1 MYSLSAKTI
10 SHAIL
15 LVFCGGAVFTASS
28 AEWFNPAFIS
38 GDSQSVDLTRFE
50 HSLGQLPG
58 AYRVE
63 IWVNDQFVT
72 SRDVSFID
80 SREWGDNQVSG
91 GDITGHNDSG
101 LAPCLSAAYFSK
113 LGVNLSAVP
122 DIEKYAKNE
131 CIPFPML
138 IEGAFFNFDFGS
150 QRLYLSLP
158 QAFMQ
163 NSAKGYIPPEQ
174 WDEGVNAAL
183 LNYSI
188 SGSNGNNSTSHY
200 INLNDG
206 LNIGPWRLRNN
217 SAWSYTRSGSY
228 RYSKWSN
235 ISTYAE
241 RSIIPLRSQFV
252 VGDSSSSSM
261 VFDSLSFR
269 GVRLYSNDSMY
280 PDSQQGYAPVVRG
293 VASSRAKITIKQNGY
308 SIYQN
313 WVQAGPFEINDLNPT
328 TSSGDLLVTVEGDDK
343 SVQTFTVPYST
354 VSMLQREG
362 HASYDMVAGKYRSGS
377 SSYNTPSWYQVTLAA
392 GLPGDTTLY
401 GGSQFASAYKSLA
414 LGAGKNMGR
423 WGAVSA
429 DITGAWSELTDGSTY
444 SGQSLRFLY
453 AKSLNSFGTNI
464 RLMGYRYSTRGFY
477 TLDETAY
484 KNMSGYEYEMQV
496 DDEGHYVPV
505 LTSYHNLRR
514 SKKGKLQMNL
524 TQQLG
529 GYGSVYISGT
539 QQSYW
544 NQSRDDTSLQAGWS
558 GTLAGVNLNLALSHS
573 SYGDIGRP
581 NNQVSLSMSLPLG
594 QWLAPAKVNP
604 FERNNLQR
612 INATSSLTHSSTGGD
627 SLQAG
632 LSGTAL
638 DDGSLSYS
646 LSKGH
651 SSRSGNT
658 GSLTGSLRGT
668 YGTAGLGYSYSDYS
682 RNINWSFNGGAILHR
697 NGLTLGQSL
706 GDSNILV
713 RAPGAAGVALENQT
727 GVRTDWRGYAIVPYA
742 TDYRRNRVALDVNTL
757 DDRTELEDSVAFVV
771 PTKGAVV
778 QADYNTRT
786 GLRSMITLSKR
797 GRAVPFGAVV
807 TEKSSGA
814 SGIIG
819 DDGMVYLSGLPV
831 SGVLKVQW
839 GEGVQD
845 RCTVRYRINHADR
858 ITGILRAEADC
869 ESGKDYNWGGE

>member
-1 MYSLSAKTI
+1 MSSLSVKLI
-10 SHAIL
+10 SQITL
-15 LVFCGGAVFTASS
+15 LIFGGGVVSGAHGAD
-28 AEWFNPAFIS
+28 WFNPAFIS
-38 GDSQSVDLTRFE
+38 GGDQPVDLSRFE
-50 HSLGQLPG
+50 QGRGQLPG
-58 AYRVE
+58 SYRVE
-63 IWVNDQFVT
+63 VWVDDQFVT
-72 SRDVSFID
+72 SRDIRFID
-80 SREWGDNQVSG
+80 SSEWADNSSSA
-91 GDITGHNDSG
+91 NENASG
-101 LAPCLSAAYFSK
+101 LAPCLSADYFSK

-122 DIEKYAKNE
+122 GIEKYAENE
-131 CIPFPML
+131 CIPFTLL
-138 IEGAFFNFDFGS
+138 IEGASFNYDFGS
-150 QRLYLSLP
+150 QRLYLSFP
-158 QAFMQ
+158 QAVML
-163 NSAKGYIPPEQ
+163 NSARGYIPPEQ

-188 SGSNGNNSTSHY
+188 SGSDGNNSTSHY
-200 INLNDG
+200 INLSDG

-228 RYSKWSN
+228 RYSKWNN

-241 RSIIPLRSQFV
+241 RNIVPLRGQFV
-252 VGDSSSSSM
+252 VGDSSTSST

-308 SIYQN
+308 TIYQN
-313 WVQAGPFEINDLNPT
+313 WVQTGPFEINDLNPT

-362 HASYDMVAGKYRSGS
+362 HVSYDIVAGKYRSGS
-377 SSYNTPSWYQVTLAA
+377 SSYNTPTWYQATLAA

-414 LGAGKNMGR
+414 LGAGKNMGH

-453 AKSLNSFGTNI
+453 AKSLNSFGTNV

-484 KNMSGYEYEMQV
+484 KNMSGYEYEMQA
-496 DDEGHYVPV
+496 DDEGRYVPV

-514 SKKGKLQMNL
+514 SKKGKLQINL

-529 GYGSVYISGT
+529 GYGSVFISGT

-573 SYGDIGRP
+573 RYGDIGRP
-581 NNQVSLSMSLPLG
+581 NDMVSLSMSLPLG

-612 INATSSLTHSSTGGD
+612 IHATSSLTHSSTGGD

-646 LSKGH
+646 LSQGH
-651 SSRSGNT
+651 NSRSGNT

-697 NGLTLGQSL
+697 NGLTLGESL

-713 RAPGAAGVALENQT
+713 RAPGAAGVALENHT

-742 TDYRRNRVALDVNTL
+742 TDYRRNRIALDVNTL

-778 QADYNTRT
+778 RADYHTRT
-786 GLRSMITLSKR
+786 GLRSMITLNKR
-797 GRAVPFGAVV
+797 GRAIPFGAVV

-819 DDGMVYLSGLPV
+819 DEGMVYLSGLPE
-831 SGVLKVQW
+831 SGVLQAQW

-845 RCTVRYRINHADR
+845 KCTVRYSVSHADR
-858 ITGILRAEADC
+858 ITGILRADADC
-869 ESGKDYNWGGE
+869 ESGKEYNWGGK